1 MFTGIVEAIGICDA
15 VQADQQTGRCIMTI
29 GNASAVLQD
38 ARLGDSIAVNGTC
51 LTVTKM
57 DTESGCFTVGLAPE
71 TLRRTNLG
79 SFSTCFYGS

>member
-1 MFTGIVEAIGICDA
+1 MFTGIVEAIGICHA
-15 VQADQQTGRCIMTI
+15 VEADPQTGGCIMTI
-29 GNASAVLQD
+29 SNASQVLSD

-57 DTESGCFTVGLAPE
+57 NAASGFFTVGLAPE

-79 SFSTCFYGS
+79 FKMLIIN